1 VCKIYPSRWA
11 IAALGGLLYTIYL
24 QNEKEEKKQLG
35 GNQLEEKNKGRTTN
49 CVIGYRTRN

>member
-35 GNQLEEKNKGRTTN
+35 GNLLEEKNKGRTPN